1 MMFLQF
7 KRECARKESKRR
19 GEKVVRTET
28 EEGARQKRDRREK
41 MSRKGKRKDENN
53 RLMQ

>member
-19 GEKVVRTET
+19 GEKVVSTET

-41 MSRKGKRKDENN
+41 KIAKGK
-53 RLMQ
+53 